1 MKFKAK
7 IRKFLAVTLLV
18 AMTVNLAP
26 FSALASEAE
35 QNSAEAV
42 TEQETDGSSVQ
53 KEEASSEASAQEES
67 MQPEETAKQRTEDE
81 EEEESEEAEMPA
93 SEEEDSEKKTAGDV
107 AANDGSSMKEA
118 ENDVS
123 SEAGSGSSSQNEADR
138 NANDGSE
145 ANEVKKNNFLR
156 SAGSGNTIDISDL
169 KSKTYKDGT
178 YEGTTEC
185 FVEDEDI
192 SYTLKVTV
200 TVSGGKIIEIVPEIT
215 EDNSSRADQ
224 RQNKSC
230 LSDASEGYGD
240 YEGIPTQ
247 IIAKDDAVD
256 IVSEATYSSRSIV
269 EAVRIALQD
278 AEAEEAV
285 VNKDELKALVESAAA
300 LIESEYTEE
309 SWKAFKS
316 ALTAATQVLNND
328 KASQEEVDAQVKA
341 LTEAQKA
348 LVKKPQEGYVLMNIP
363 YGEFFAAEGVSGV
376 DAVTSATVKTY
387 NQNMAGGSYHDGD
400 GGEILGVTY
409 PVYVKDFTVLEGLT
423 QVKDDTTAVITV
435 AAGKSATTTK
445 EVSGKDVLFASGDYA
460 YYVMSGK
467 PANFK
472 TLSGTAG
479 NFSFS
484 AVENGA
490 ESRTMTSAEMIYTGH
505 HTQLQLNVDADGLAD
520 GVLTGVLLTA
530 DGETYALRHVVEVWK
545 RVELGWNW
553 DELDGNGLSGKTITN
568 LTYYLQDG
576 GVYSYDVN
584 ITVKKNPGEA
594 EAVFED
600 EDTIKVTGL
609 PEDMKGA
616 KAKVQTKV
624 GRGETPVVLAE
635 EKEVGADGSI
645 ELPKA
650 AVLNQAYT
658 ILITSDDYAD
668 LSLEATCLA
677 GYVLMNIPYGEFYA
691 AEGTSDVDAVSSAT
705 RNKPRTI
712 GLAGGSYHV
721 NADGS
726 DITGVIYPVHVKDIT
741 ALADCTQITDESTV
755 SITVTNRGQT
765 STTEFTGKEAL
776 FEAPSYA
783 YYILTEKP
791 ALYKELNAADGA
803 FSFGSVNAEAGTV
816 TGATGEVNTAGRHTN
831 IEIALEGLAGISSGT
846 IVSGVILTD
855 DSGNLYGLRHV
866 YNIWRGT
873 ELGWNEGEYDLAGKT
888 IKNIRYYTQESVTDY
903 PVEIYIPINTG
914 ITVTVEDGLVSDGKT
929 KVTLSDAL
937 PDDFN
942 AQYTV
947 ENLKDAKGSETELT
961 YSTDAAIGK
970 YELVISDNSGKYAEI
985 KTSFTIYTNEIPAIV
1000 GESTTEPALA
1010 VNKEG
1015 GASDEEFADYL
1026 EKISKVT
1033 IGGKEYP
1040 AKDSRY
1046 VKAVPI
1052 INTDPEKGEAGAIDL
1067 NAKDAN
1073 GDYIF
1078 PGDGEYVLTA
1088 EAEGYADADFK
1099 ITVTAPE
1106 IIEGDG
1112 TKWTTDST
1120 EGFDIV
1126 SDAPF
1131 KWFREVVL
1139 DGEKMEEPA
1148 ISEGSTHVTLSADL
1162 LGTLTTGDHTLSIVS
1177 GNGTATATFTVAE
1190 PESKVEPQDDV
1201 KKDDVKKDDS
1211 KKDGKSSESSSS
1223 TSSKGSKSGT
1233 GSSKKKSTGTGDESN
1248 LLLWLLL
1255 IALSGAALAGAV
1267 YRRRIGEK

>member
-18 AMTVNLAP
+18 AMVVNLAP
-26 FSALASEAE
+26 LSALASEAE
-35 QNSAEAV
+35 AGQNNVGTV
-42 TEQETDGSSVQ
+42 TEQETNGSSEQ
-53 KEEASSEASAQEES
+53 KEDVSSETSVQEES
-67 MQPEETAKQRTEDE
+67 KQPEEAAEQETVDKK
-81 EEEESEEAEMPA
+81 EESEAAGGTVPEEVT
-93 SEEEDSEKKTAGDV
+93 SENETVQNAVS
-107 AANDGSSMKEA
+107 NDGSSMKET
-118 ENDVS
+118 ERD
-123 SEAGSGSSSQNEADR
+123 EPSGANQESSSQNKADQ
-138 NANDGSE
+138 NANDGSA
-145 ANEVKKNNFLR
+145 ANEEKRENSLR
-156 SAGSGNTIDISDL
+156 AAGSGNTIDISDL

-185 FVEDEDI
+185 VVEDEDI

-200 TVSGGKIIEIVPEIT
+200 TVSGGRITEIVPEIT
-215 EDNSSRADQ
+215 VDNSSRADQ

-240 YEGIPTQ
+240 YQGIPAQ
-247 IIAKDDAVD
+247 IIANDDTVD

-269 EAVRIALQD
+269 DAVKDALKD
-278 AEAEEAV
+278 AEAEEVV
-285 VNKDELKALVESAAA
+285 VNKEELKALVESAAA
-300 LIESEYTEE
+300 LIESEYTAE
-309 SWKAFKS
+309 SWNAFQS
-316 ALTAATQVLNND
+316 ALKAANEALNND
-328 KASQEEVDAQVKA
+328 KAAQEEVDAQVKA

-423 QVKDDTTAVITV
+423 QVTDDTTAVITV

-472 TLSGTAG
+472 TLFGTAG

-505 HTQLQLNVDADGLAD
+505 HTELQLNVDADGLAD

-553 DELDGNGLSGKTITN
+553 DELDGKGLEGKTITN

-584 ITVKKNPGEA
+584 ITVKKNPGKA
-594 EAVFED
+594 EAAFED

-609 PEDMKGA
+609 PGDMKGA

-624 GRGETPVVLAE
+624 GRGQTPAVLAE
-635 EKEVGADGSI
+635 EAEVGADGSI
-645 ELPKA
+645 ELPEA

-658 ILITSDDYAD
+658 ILITSDVYAD
-668 LSLEATCLA
+668 MSLQATCLS

-705 RNKPRTI
+705 KNKPRTI

-741 ALADCTQITDESTV
+741 ALTDCTQITDESTV

-783 YYILTEKP
+783 YYILTEKHG
-791 ALYKELNAADGA
+791 LYKELNAAGGS
-803 FSFGSVNAEAGTV
+803 FSFGAVNAAAGTV
-816 TGATGEVNTAGRHTN
+816 NGVTGEVNTAGRHTN
-831 IEIALEGLAGISSGT
+831 VEIVLEGLTGISSGT
-846 IVSGVILTD
+846 AVSGVILTD
-855 DSGNLYGLRHV
+855 ENGNLYGLRHV

-888 IKNIRYYTQESVTDY
+888 IKNIRYYTLDSVTDY

-937 PDDFN
+937 PGDFN

-947 ENLKDAKGSETELT
+947 DNLKDAKGSETELT

-1026 EKISKVT
+1026 DKISKIT

-1040 AKDSRY
+1040 AKDSRA

-1052 INTDPEKGEAGAIDL
+1052 INNDPEKGEIGEIDL
-1067 NAKDAN
+1067 NAKDTN

-1078 PGDGEYVLTA
+1078 SGDGEYVLTV
-1088 EAEGYADADFK
+1088 EAEGYVAADFK

-1112 TKWTTDST
+1112 TKWTTDSR

-1131 KWFREVVL
+1131 KWFREAVL
-1139 DGEKMEEPA
+1139 DGEKMEEPVV
-1148 ISEGSTHVTLSADL
+1148 SEGSTHVTLSAEL
-1162 LGTLTTGDHTLSIVS
+1162 LGTLAEGEHTLSIVS
-1177 GNGTATATFTVAE
+1177 GNGTATAVFTVAE
-1190 PESKVEPQDDV
+1190 PESKAEPQDEV
-1201 KKDDVKKDDS
+1201 KKDES
-1211 KKDGKSSESSSS
+1211 KKNGSTSKSSSS
-1223 TSSKGSKSGT
+1223 ASSGGSKSGT
-1233 GSSKKKSTGTGDESN
+1233 SSSKNKSGNTGDESN
-1248 LLLWLLL
+1248 LLLWLLIL
-1255 IALSGAALAGAV
+1255 ALSGAALAGAV
-1267 YRRRIGEK
+1267 YRRRTSEK